1 MIKLAITGA
10 VAAVIAAAFAI
21 SAAGASSAGPSK
33 PSAAGASAMSELG
46 AASAGVSAA
55 SAYEPHLT
63 PADFS
68 PVVDNPYF
76 PLPVGRTW
84 VYRGTRD
91 GQSQIDRVT
100 VTSKTKLVAEGITA
114 RVVRDV
120 ATHHGK
126 LLEKTAD
133 WYAQDNHGNVWYV
146 GEDTTAYLPGGKT
159 DKSGSWE
166 AGVNDAEPGIIM
178 LASPQIPE
186 AYRQEFLKGE
196 AEDTAWIINRGG
208 SVSAPIGTFRHALR
222 TLEFARIEPG
232 VVDQKVYAPGIGIV
246 TETALTGPN
255 EVSNLIRMTG

>member
-1 MIKLAITGA
+1 VIKLAF
-10 VAAVIAAAFAI
+10 AALAAAAIAGALAI
-21 SAAGASSAGPSK
+21 STAASGAGPSK
-33 PSAAGASAMSELG
+33 PSPSSKRGFSSE
-46 AASAGVSAA
+46 AVASAA
-55 SAYEPHLT
+55 SAYEPHLN

-68 PVVDNPYF
+68 VVIDNPYF

-100 VTSKTKLVAEGITA
+100 VTSRTKLVAEGITA

-120 ATHHGK
+120 ATHNGK

-133 WYAQDNHGNVWYV
+133 WYAQDSHGNVWYV
-146 GEDTTAYLPGGKT
+146 GEDTTAYLPNGQT
-159 DKSGSWE
+159 DKSGSWQ

-178 LASPQIPE
+178 LANPQIPD
-186 AYRQEFLKGE
+186 AYRQELLIGE

-208 SVSAPIGTFRHALR
+208 KVSAPIGTFHHALR

-232 VVDQKVYAPGIGIV
+232 VVDQKIYAPGIGIV
-246 TETALTGPN
+246 SEKALTGPQ
-255 EVSNLIRMTG
+255 ETSNLIRMTG

>member
-1 MIKLAITGA
+1 MIRVTVAALVTVATAGVLAISTHGA
-10 VAAVIAAAFAI
+10 T
-21 SAAGASSAGPSK
+21 SAGAAK
-33 PSAAGASAMSELG
+33 P
-46 AASAGVSAA
+46 
-55 SAYEPHLT
+55 SAYEPQLD
-63 PADFS
+63 PKDFS
-68 PVVDNPYF
+68 IVVDNRYF

-84 VYRGTRD
+84 VYRGVRD
-91 GQSQIDRVT
+91 GQTQIDRVT

-120 ATHHGK
+120 ATHKGK

-133 WYAQDNHGNVWYV
+133 WYAQDKQGNVWYV
-146 GEDTTAYLPGGKT
+146 GEDTTAYLPNGQT

-178 LASPQIPE
+178 LANPQIPD
-186 AYRQEFLKGE
+186 AYRQEFLNGE

-208 SVSAPIGTFRHALR
+208 KVSAPIGTFRPALR
-222 TLEFARIEPG
+222 TVEFARIEPD

-246 TETALTGPN
+246 TETALTGPQ

>member
-33 PSAAGASAMSELG
+33 PSAAGASAMSEPG

-55 SAYEPHLT
+55 SAYEPHLA

-178 LASPQIPE
+178 LANPQIPD

-208 SVSAPIGTFRHALR
+208 SVSAPIGTFGHALR

>member
-1 MIKLAITGA
+1 MFKLAVTAA
-10 VAAVIAAAFAI
+10 VAAVIAGAWAI
-21 SAAGASSAGPSK
+21 SAAGASGAGPSRTFVTGARAT
-33 PSAAGASAMSELG
+33 STTGASG
-46 AASAGVSAA
+46 AGVSAA
-55 SAYEPHLT
+55 SAYEPHLR

-68 PVVDNPYF
+68 LVIDNPYF

-91 GQSQIDRVT
+91 GQTQIDRVT

-120 ATHHGK
+120 ATHNGK

-146 GEDTTAYLPGGKT
+146 GENTTAYLPNGQT
-159 DKSGSWE
+159 DKSGSWQ

-178 LASPQIPE
+178 LANPQIPD
-186 AYRQEFLKGE
+186 AYRQELLTGE

-208 SVSAPIGTFRHALR
+208 SVSAPIGTFQHALR
-222 TLEFARIEPG
+222 SLEFARIEPG
-232 VVDQKVYAPGIGIV
+232 VVDQKVYAAGIGIV
-246 TETALTGPN
+246 SERALTGPN